1 MLHVTNGDHAADA
14 IRAAGVPGPVLPWR
28 DVLHDGPVPAS
39 LPLAELS
46 RVRAE
51 FIASRGWA
59 SREDAERSFR
69 ERDGA
74 LAAARDEDEVVLW
87 FEHDLYDQLQL
98 IQVLDEAARL
108 PVRLTLINPA
118 QYLGPSTPDQLRALF
133 HLRTPVMPAQVQLA
147 RAAWEAFRAPDPRG
161 IQALLAT
168 DTSALPHLGSALRRH
183 LQQFPWTTDG
193 LSRTERQ
200 ALRSLADGPRSF
212 AEAFAADQAGEN
224 AIFLGDSSFLGVLA
238 ELGAAPDPL
247 VTWDDGAPV
256 RPLAPGVT
264 IASVADHRLTLTD
277 SGRAVLEGRTAWAP
291 RVDRWLGGVLLCAGS
306 GGFWWNEEAGRIEAD
321 GGRTGESAS
330 AGRT

>member
-14 IRAAGVPGPVLPWR
+14 IRAAGAPGPVLPWR
-28 DVLHDGPVPAS
+28 DVLHDGPVPAG

-46 RVRAE
+46 RIRAE

-59 SREDAERSFR
+59 SPEDAERSFR
-69 ERDGA
+69 ERDDA

-98 IQVLDEAARL
+98 VQVLDEAARL

-118 QYLGPSTPDQLRALF
+118 QYLGPSAPEQLRALF
-133 HLRTPVMPAQVQLA
+133 HLRAPVTPAQTALA

-161 IQALLAT
+161 IQSLLET
-168 DTSALPHLGSALRRH
+168 DTSALQHLGSALRRH

-200 ALRSLADGPRSF
+200 ALRSLADGPGSF
-212 AEAFAADQAGEN
+212 AEAFAANQARES

-238 ELGAAPDPL
+238 DLGADPDPL

-256 RPLAPGVT
+256 RALAPGVT

-277 SGRAVLEGRTAWAP
+277 NGRAVLEGRAAWAP
-291 RVDRWLGGVLLCAGS
+291 RTDRWLGGVHLRAGES
-306 GGFWWNEEAGRIEAD
+306 GWRWNDDTGQIEAGT
-321 GGRTGESAS
+321 GRTGESAS
-330 AGRT
+330 AASA